1 MNSNLEAC
9 HIRKIP
15 ALRLT
20 AAVLCGRIEKGKCLR
35 KYEEAQMKHDRRKAA
50 AVLAALTL
58 AVLPGCS
65 SGKTENLDQGMALVE
80 QLEYEEALNSFEAAV
95 LNGED
100 AQLAYRGMGLAYM
113 GLSQYD
119 SAVSSL
125 QRALS
130 YSDERPDQLDYDI
143 NYYLATAYYKQGN
156 LDGAKSVY
164 EAIIALR
171 PKEKTAYYL
180 KGVIELAQGDTE
192 AASTDF
198 DTAVSI
204 DPPDYDLRIDIFCS
218 CAENGQQELGQ
229 GYLQTVLDD
238 EDSKLSDYNRGRMNY
253 YLGNYDTARNALE
266 SAMDTDSSSEVVSLL
281 GQTYEQLGDYNYA
294 ASVYNNYLSQTPD
307 ARIYNQLGLCDL
319 RIGDYEAALTAFQSG
334 IAMEG
339 NQIMQT
345 LRFNEIVAYEYLGQV
360 DQARLKME
368 EYLALYPDDSKAQRE
383 YEFLQTR

>member
-1 MNSNLEAC
+1 M
-9 HIRKIP
+9 P
-15 ALRLT
+15 FLRLT
-20 AAVLCGRIEKGKCLR
+20 AAALCGRIKKKGCLNN
-35 KYEEAQMKHDRRKAA
+35 EELQMKHDRRKTAA
-50 AVLAALTL
+50 ILAALALT
-58 AVLPGCS
+58 VLSGCG
-65 SGKTENLDQGMALVE
+65 SGKTENLDQGMNLVE
-80 QLEYEEALNSFEAAV
+80 QLEYENALNSFEAAV
-95 LNGED
+95 INGED
-100 AQLAYRGMGLAYM
+100 ARLAYRGMGLAYM

-156 LDGAKSVY
+156 LDGAKGVY
-164 EAIIALR
+164 ESILALR
-171 PKEKTAYYL
+171 PKEKTAWYL

-192 AASTDF
+192 AASADF

-204 DPPDYDLRIDIFCS
+204 DPQDYDLRIDIFCS

-229 GYLQTVLDD
+229 GYLQAVLDD
-238 EDSKLSDYNRGRMNY
+238 EDSRLSDYNRGRMNY

-266 SAMDTDSSSEVVSLL
+266 SARNTDGSSEVISLL

-307 ARIYNQLGLCDL
+307 AQIYNQLGLCDL

-345 LRFNEIVAYEYLGQV
+345 LRFNEIVAYEYLGQF
-360 DQARLKME
+360 DQAKLKME
-368 EYLALYPDDSKAQRE
+368 EYLALYPDDSRALRE

>member
-1 MNSNLEAC
+1 
-9 HIRKIP
+9 
-15 ALRLT
+15 
-20 AAVLCGRIEKGKCLR
+20 
-35 KYEEAQMKHDRRKAA
+35 MKHYRRKAA
-50 AVLAALTL
+50 VILAAFTL
-58 AVLPGCS
+58 AILPGCG

-80 QLEYEEALNSFEAAV
+80 QLEYEEALKSFDAAV

-130 YSDERPDQLDYDI
+130 YSDERLDQMDYDI
-143 NYYLATAYYKQGN
+143 NYYLATAYYKQGD
-156 LDGAKSVY
+156 LDSAKGVY

-171 PKEKTAYYL
+171 PKEKNAYYL
-180 KGVIELAQGDTE
+180 KGVVELKQGDPE
-192 AASTDF
+192 SAAADF

-204 DPPDYDLRIDIFCS
+204 DTRDYDLRIDIFCS

-229 GYLQTVLDD
+229 GYLQAVLDD
-238 EDSKLSDYNRGRMNY
+238 EDGRLSDYNRGRMNF
-253 YLGNYDTARNALE
+253 YLGNYEEARNALE
-266 SAMDTDSSSEVVSLL
+266 SAMDTDESADVVSLL

-294 ASVYNNYLSQTPD
+294 ASVYNNYLSETPD
-307 ARIYNQLGLCDL
+307 AQIYNQLGLCNL
-319 RIGDYEAALTAFQSG
+319 RIGEYEAALEAFQAA

-345 LRFNEIVAYEYLGQV
+345 LRFNEIVAYEYLGQF
-360 DQARLKME
+360 DQARLSME
-368 EYLALYPDDSKAQRE
+368 SYLASYPDDEKAQRE

>member
-1 MNSNLEAC
+1 
-9 HIRKIP
+9 
-15 ALRLT
+15 
-20 AAVLCGRIEKGKCLR
+20 
-35 KYEEAQMKHDRRKAA
+35 MKHYREKT
-50 AVLAALTL
+50 AVILAALAL
-58 AVLPGCS
+58 AVLSGCG
-65 SGKTENLDQGMALVE
+65 SGKTENLDQVMALVE

-130 YSDERPDQLDYDI
+130 YSDERPDQMDYDI

-156 LDGAKSVY
+156 LDGAKGVY
-164 EAIIALR
+164 ESIIALR
-171 PKEKTAYYL
+171 PREKNAYYL

-192 AASTDF
+192 AASADF

-204 DPPDYDLRIDIFCS
+204 DPQDYDLRIDIFCS

-281 GQTYEQLGDYNYA
+281 GQTYEQLGDY
-294 ASVYNNYLSQTPD
+294 
-307 ARIYNQLGLCDL
+307 
-319 RIGDYEAALTAFQSG
+319 EAALTAFQSG

-345 LRFNEIVAYEYLGQV
+345 LRFNEIVAYEYLGQF

>member
-1 MNSNLEAC
+1 MSSNLEAC
-9 HIRKIP
+9 HIWKIP
-15 ALRLT
+15 SLRLT
-20 AAVLCGRIEKGKCLR
+20 AAALCGRIEKRKCLR
-35 KYEEAQMKHDRRKAA
+35 RYEESQMKHYREKT
-50 AVLAALTL
+50 AVILAALAL
-58 AVLPGCS
+58 AVLPGCG

-80 QLEYEEALNSFEAAV
+80 QLEYEEALKSFDAAV
-95 LNGED
+95 INGED

-130 YSDERPDQLDYDI
+130 YSDERPDQMDYDI

-156 LDGAKSVY
+156 LDGAKGVY
-164 EAIIALR
+164 ESIIALR
-171 PKEKTAYYL
+171 PREKNAYYL

-192 AASTDF
+192 AASADF

-204 DPPDYDLRIDIFCS
+204 DPQDYDLRIDIFCS

-307 ARIYNQLGLCDL
+307 AQIYNQLGLCDL

-345 LRFNEIVAYEYLGQV
+345 LRFNEIVAYEYLGQF

>member
-1 MNSNLEAC
+1 
-9 HIRKIP
+9 
-15 ALRLT
+15 
-20 AAVLCGRIEKGKCLR
+20 
-35 KYEEAQMKHDRRKAA
+35 MKHYREKT
-50 AVLAALTL
+50 AVILAALAL
-58 AVLPGCS
+58 AVLPGCG

-80 QLEYEEALNSFEAAV
+80 QLEYEEALKSFDAAV
-95 LNGED
+95 INGED

-130 YSDERPDQLDYDI
+130 YSDERPDQMDYDI

-156 LDGAKSVY
+156 LDGAKGVY
-164 EAIIALR
+164 ESIIALR

-192 AASTDF
+192 AASADF

-204 DPPDYDLRIDIFCS
+204 DPQDYDLRIDIFCS

-307 ARIYNQLGLCDL
+307 AQIYNQLGLCDL

-345 LRFNEIVAYEYLGQV
+345 LRFNEIVAYEYLGQF